1 MKRSSW
7 PRLLAWTAAA
17 AVATPLVFAGGMLL
31 VPDES
36 EQSTKQAALPSRP
49 TATATTASVGR
60 VDGAGG
66 VRKVTGKKEVRLAAY
81 DPSTGKAT
89 LTTAKGGKPAVRR
102 GDVIA
107 SDRTAQLP
115 HGALVKVTDPKPD
128 RAGAVTVAPA
138 TLPDLLGDA
147 RINSA
152 TPVDPAG
159 ITVKPLIKGVS
170 AAVTPAAKPAAVLPS
185 PVPSAPRASASPTA
199 TGQPGTTVP
208 PASTVLT
215 TADKI
220 APAPLPTGSANGRH
234 AVGGELAL
242 DLDIPLAQHGFR
254 ATKQGGPTLSGWVHF
269 QPQVIFS
276 YQREHAL
283 SLAPSEA
290 SIGIGG
296 AYDYGWK
303 VHASLAGEVDS
314 GRLPLRLPFAE
325 VHVHT
330 TLWVGGFPIVVDAD
344 LTYFYQV
351 SASGQISVDTEQ
363 KTTGVVSLGAR
374 YTKAT
379 GWERLP
385 IATATTTVGK
395 ELRIAGK
402 ATARATIGAQLK
414 VALYGAVG
422 AGLEWA
428 PYLRADVDAEALPK
442 QRLDWA
448 LYAGFDLT
456 GSLFIQLKIFGIT
469 IIDKTFQLPP
479 LNAQWQVAGGTVT
492 PPTAKPKAPTP
503 APPGRKAA

>member
-1 MKRSSW
+1 M
-7 PRLLAWTAAA
+7 P
-17 AVATPLVFAGGMLL
+17 
-31 VPDES
+31 
-36 EQSTKQAALPSRP
+36 
-49 TATATTASVGR
+49 
-60 VDGAGG
+60 G
-66 VRKVTGKKEVRLAAY
+66 V
-81 DPSTGKAT
+81 
-89 LTTAKGGKPAVRR
+89 
-102 GDVIA
+102 
-107 SDRTAQLP
+107 
-115 HGALVKVTDPKPD
+115 
-128 RAGAVTVAPA
+128 
-138 TLPDLLGDA
+138 
-147 RINSA
+147 SA
-152 TPVDPAG
+152 TPTA
-159 ITVKPLIKGVS
+159 
-170 AAVTPAAKPAAVLPS
+170 PS
-185 PVPSAPRASASPTA
+185 
-199 TGQPGTTVP
+199 QPGTALP
-208 PASTVLT
+208 PAGTVL
-215 TADKI
+215 APAEQI

-234 AVGGELAL
+234 AIGGELAL
-242 DLDIPLAQHGFR
+242 DLDIPLAEHGFR

-276 YQREHAL
+276 YQREHGL

-303 VHASLAGEVDS
+303 VHASLAGQVDT
-314 GRLPLRLPFAE
+314 GRQPLRLPFAE

-330 TLWVGGFPIVVDAD
+330 TLWVGAFPIVVDAD

-374 YTKAT
+374 YTKAA

-402 ATARATIGAQLK
+402 ATARATIGAELK

-456 GSLFIQLKIFGIT
+456 GSLFVQLKIFGIT
-469 IIDKTFQLPP
+469 IFDKTFRLPP
-479 LNAQWQVAGGTVT
+479 LNVQWQVAGGTVT
-492 PPTAKPKAPTP
+492 PPTAAPKPPASTP